1 MLFPALQRAQQNG
14 CQADHVK
21 FPPNRNE
28 AGYPLPELLKSGWS
42 AGNTKDMSSEAPYI
56 ASHGAIKH
64 QVLDRF
70 FLRAEGTV
78 LVPMPIPFDK
88 VVFSENCIFLIN
100 HIQIFI
106 FRGILSFQ
114 NFML

>member
-42 AGNTKDMSSEAPYI
+42 ASNTKDMSSETAYI
-56 ASHGAIKH
+56 ASHGTIKH
-64 QVLDRF
+64 QVLDRL
-70 FLRAEGTV
+70 FL
-78 LVPMPIPFDK
+78 
-88 VVFSENCIFLIN
+88 
-100 HIQIFI
+100 
-106 FRGILSFQ
+106 
-114 NFML
+114 